1 MFWFSLLMVEVNL
14 WISCYQIPP
23 FFIFELQSKWIAG
36 VLSNRFALPSQDE
49 MMEDVK
55 AMYSLLEAS
64 GTPKRYTH
72 NIADHHVSAVSLL
85 LLFLVN
91 GKFSL
96 FGFLPMFLITFNSY
110 ICTYQEG
117 RLFII
122 SCWDNCMPSKQLILI
137 LLCQILFHIYDSTGS
152 TWDK

>member
-1 MFWFSLLMVEVNL
+1 MVEVNL

-91 GKFSL
+91 RKFSL
-96 FGFLPMFLITFNSY
+96 FGFLPMLLITFNSY

-117 RLFII
+117 YSSSVVEITACYRRSIPIVVTFPPII
-122 SCWDNCMPSKQLILI
+122 EWLSSFLSKKKITV
-137 LLCQILFHIYDSTGS
+137 CHRSN
-152 TWDK
+152 